1 MKTCLLILGLI
12 VTSLF
17 TACGQHSVP
26 GKAAVDPSADAS
38 AIRTSV
44 GKFVDAWN
52 KADSGSYS
60 PMIAADAILIQPD
73 GSVVQ
78 GRDAIAAGMAK
89 DYDTTKSQQTA
100 TVDEV
105 IVMGDH
111 AYGRGTW
118 NLNPTA
124 GADTKAMNG
133 GWSVLFQRG
142 TDGMWLISRWMAN
155 QASAP

>member
-1 MKTCLLILGLI
+1 MKARLLILGLI

-17 TACGQHSVP
+17 TACGQQSTP
-26 GKAAVDPSADAS
+26 GKASGDASADAS
-38 AIRTSV
+38 AIRANV

-52 KADSGSYS
+52 KGNSASYS
-60 PMIAADAILIQPD
+60 PMIAADAILIRTD
-73 GSVVQ
+73 GSLAQ
-78 GRDAIAAGMAK
+78 GRDAITADMAK

-111 AYGRGTW
+111 AYARGTW

-124 GADTKAMNG
+124 GADTKPMKG
-133 GWSVLFQRG
+133 GWSVLFQRS
-142 TDGMWLISRWMAN
+142 TDGAWLISRWMAN
-155 QASAP
+155 QESAP